1 VTEHIFLTDE
11 DTFQKILLFE
21 YAASEV
27 NKGNSDFVVH
37 VLRYITLNEV
47 KTTLLKLSGLYRSGV
62 TARKL
67 FGKIGIPTRIHWVIP
82 KALPIKNRKRIQETD
97 FFYGG
102 HGSTIYPHLVEIL
115 ESRNIEINS
124 SKSLIL
130 KYLRIAL
137 NTEGALKSLKI
148 DSGSR
153 ITTVN
158 GRWVKNK
165 SIVDHFRGRGFEVKI
180 VDTGATLGTWDIWNS
195 SQSIIEARQK
205 MIESWNNVHDETNG
219 LQAKIIIARGYLEG
233 RRNFDPH
240 AGVNWS
246 ERMTAFE
253 LPNEVGDKK
262 ICVFYS
268 STQLEFVGIGDPDIP
283 GDFQNQG
290 EALDALLKL
299 LDPDHW
305 IVILRMH
312 PISPKKQRVSDE
324 GDIWNSALKHRHLI
338 VVPPAS
344 PVNSYFLA
352 ENATLAV
359 HYNSSIGAEL
369 MFKGS
374 IPVITV
380 GPSVLQALD
389 VPVATNLTSLRKI
402 LENPISIPSPET
414 VLPFGYFYATQGN
427 KFQHIHQENGAG
439 WVIDGKNLSSRK
451 RWTMN

>member
-27 NKGNSDFVVH
+27 NKGNRDFVAH
-37 VLRYITLNEV
+37 VLRYVTLNEV
-47 KTTLLKLSGLYRSGV
+47 KTTLLKLSGLYRPGL

-67 FGKIGIPTRIHWVIP
+67 FGRIGIPTRIHWVIP
-82 KALPIKNRKRIQETD
+82 KALPIKKRKRIQDTD

-124 SKSLIL
+124 SKRLIL
-130 KYLRIAL
+130 KYLRIAI

-165 SIVDHFRGRGFEVKI
+165 SIVDYYRGRGFEVKI
-180 VDTGATLGTWDIWNS
+180 VDTGASLGTWDIWNS
-195 SQSIIEARQK
+195 SQSINEARQK
-205 MIESWNNVHDETNG
+205 MIESWNSVHDETNA
-219 LQAKIIIARGYLEG
+219 LQAKTTIARSYLEG

-268 STQLEFVGIGDPDIP
+268 STQLEYVGIGDPDIP

-324 GDIWNSALKHRHLI
+324 GDIWDSALKHRHLI
-338 VVPPAS
+338 VVPPTR

-402 LENPISIPSPET
+402 LENPIIIPSPET

-427 KFQHIHQENGAG
+427 KFQHIHQENEAG

-451 RWTMN
+451 RWKMN

>member
-1 VTEHIFLTDE
+1 VTEHMFLTDE
-11 DTFQKILLFE
+11 DTFQKMLLFE
-21 YAASEV
+21 YATSEAH
-27 NKGNSDFVVH
+27 KGNRDFVVH
-37 VLRYITLNEV
+37 VLRYISLNEA
-47 KTTLLKLSGLYRSGV
+47 KLTLFKLSGFYRSGV

-67 FGKIGIPTRIHWVIP
+67 FGKIGIPTRTRWVMP
-82 KALPIKNRKRIQETD
+82 KVLPVKIRKQIKDTE
-97 FFYGG
+97 FFNGG
-102 HGSTIYPHLVEIL
+102 YGSTIYPHLVEIL

-124 SKSLIL
+124 SKGLIL
-130 KYLRIAL
+130 KYLRTVI
-137 NTEGALKSLKI
+137 NTEGALRSLGI
-148 DSGSR
+148 DSDSR

-165 SIVDHFRGRGFEVKI
+165 SIVDYFQGRGFEVKI
-180 VDTGATLGTWDIWNS
+180 VDTGAILGTWDIWKS

-205 MIESWNNVHDETNG
+205 MIESWNNLDNETDG
-219 LQAKIIIARGYLEG
+219 LQGKIATARSYLEG

-253 LPNEVGDKK
+253 LPKEAGDKK

-283 GDFQNQG
+283 GDFLNQG
-290 EALDALLKL
+290 EALDAILEL

-324 GDIWNSALKHRHLI
+324 GDIWDSALKHRHLTVI
-338 VVPPAS
+338 PPTS
-344 PVNSYFLA
+344 PINSYFLA
-352 ENATLAV
+352 EKATLAV

-369 MFKGS
+369 IYKGS

-380 GPSVLQALD
+380 GPSVLQALN
-389 VPVATNLTSLRKI
+389 VPVATNLASLRK
-402 LENPISIPSPET
+402 LLDNPISIPSPET
-414 VLPFGYFYATQGN
+414 VLPFGYFYATHGN
-427 KFQHIHQENGAG
+427 KFQHIHQENGAD
-439 WVIDGKNLSSRK
+439 WIIDGKNLSARK
-451 RWTMN
+451 RWKMN

>member
-1 VTEHIFLTDE
+1 MTEHMFLTDE

-27 NKGNSDFVVH
+27 NQGNRDFVAH
-37 VLRYITLNEV
+37 VLHYVTLSEL

-62 TARKL
+62 TAREL
-67 FGKIGIPTRIHWVIP
+67 FRKIGIPTRIHWVIP
-82 KALPIKNRKRIQETD
+82 RLLPFKNRKRIQETD
-97 FFYGG
+97 FFFKG
-102 HGSTIYPHLVEIL
+102 HGSIIYPHLVEIL
-115 ESRNIEINS
+115 ESRNIEVNS
-124 SKSLIL
+124 SKRLIL
-130 KYLRIAL
+130 KYLRIAI
-137 NTEGALKSLKI
+137 NTEGALKSLKL
-148 DSGSR
+148 DSGSE

-165 SIVDHFRGRGFEVKI
+165 SIVDHFRGKGFEVKI

-195 SQSIIEARQK
+195 SQSIVEARQK
-205 MIESWNNVHDETNG
+205 MIESWNNVNDEDG
-219 LQAKIIIARGYLEG
+219 GVQSKIAIARGYLEG

-246 ERMTAFE
+246 ERMTTFE
-253 LPNEVGDKK
+253 LPSEVGDKK

-290 EALDALLKL
+290 EALEALLKL

-324 GDIWNSALKHRHLI
+324 CDIWSSALKYRHLI
-338 VVPPAS
+338 VIPPES
-344 PVNSYFLA
+344 PINSYFLA

-369 MFKGS
+369 IYKGS

-380 GPSVLQALD
+380 GPSVLQALE
-389 VPVATNLTSLRKI
+389 VPVATNLTSLRRI

-414 VLPFGYFYATQGN
+414 VLPFAYFYATQGN
-427 KFQHIHQENGAG
+427 KFQYVHHENGAD
-439 WVIDGKNLSSRK
+439 WVIDGKNLSSRR
-451 RWTMN
+451 RWKTN

>member
-1 VTEHIFLTDE
+1 MTEHMFLTDE
-11 DTFQKILLFE
+11 DTFQKMILFE
-21 YAASEV
+21 YAASEA
-27 NKGNSDFVVH
+27 NKGNRDFVVH
-37 VLRYITLNEV
+37 VLRYITLNEL
-47 KTTLLKLSGLYRSGV
+47 KTTLLKLSGLYSPGV

-67 FGKIGIPTRIHWVIP
+67 FRKIGIPTRIHWVMP
-82 KALPIKNRKRIQETD
+82 KALPIKIRKRIQDID
-97 FFYGG
+97 FFHAGY
-102 HGSTIYPHLVEIL
+102 GSTIYPHVVEIL

-124 SKSLIL
+124 SKRLIL
-130 KYLRIAL
+130 KYLRIAI
-137 NTEGALKSLKI
+137 NTGGTLKSLAMKS
-148 DSGSR
+148 DSR

-165 SIVDHFRGRGFEVKI
+165 SIVDHFQGRGFAVKI
-180 VDTGATLGTWDIWNS
+180 VDSGAYLGTWDIWNS
-195 SQSIIEARQK
+195 SQSISEARQK
-205 MIESWNNVHDETNG
+205 MIESWNNVHDESDG
-219 LQAKIIIARGYLEG
+219 HQAKISIARSYLEG

-240 AGVNWS
+240 AGVNWT

-299 LDPDHW
+299 LDPDQW

-312 PISPKKQRVSDE
+312 PISPRKQRVSDE
-324 GDIWNSALKHRHLI
+324 GDIWDSALKHRHLI

-369 MFKGS
+369 IYKGS

-389 VPVATNLTSLRKI
+389 VPVATNVTSLRKI
-402 LENPISIPSPET
+402 LENPISIPSPDT
-414 VLPFGYFYATQGN
+414 VLPFGYFYATHGN
-427 KFQHIHQENGAG
+427 KFQHIQQENGAG
-439 WVIDGKNLSSRK
+439 WIIDGKNLSARK
-451 RWTMN
+451 RWMPS